1 MITMHC
7 RYPDDRHYWISQNC
21 SKMLSVGIPHKNI
34 LRCKTERAT
43 GVDWTSGHVDVDM
56 KTLDIQPPLSLR
68 RVSPVRPRALSDGS
82 RRMLG
87 MLPAPAC
94 LGCLA
99 FSGKG
104 AGYANSHAGMLDLEK
119 RIDSSALPGSGK
131 DSRDPIK
138 RVPPATLGGDQTP
151 K

>member
-1 MITMHC
+1 
-7 RYPDDRHYWISQNC
+7 
-21 SKMLSVGIPHKNI
+21 MLSVGIPSKNI

-43 GVDWTSGHVDVDM
+43 GVNWTSGHVDVDM
-56 KTLDIQPPLSLR
+56 KTLDIQPPLSLS
-68 RVSPVRPRALSDGS
+68 VASPSESTLRWKSENAWYAAGS
-82 RRMLG
+82 S
-87 MLPAPAC
+87 

-131 DSRDPIK
+131 DSRDPINGADTA
-138 RVPPATLGGDQTP
+138 ATPEKGLEHQTLT
-151 K
+151 